1 MAEVTSVRDRKAE
14 KDEKEKLLILGI
26 IYFTWLIFSFP
37 SQLLQVTITCNLPR
51 KRKKDE
57 EEREK
62 AQARKRC

>member
-1 MAEVTSVRDRKAE
+1 LAEVTSVRDRKAE

-26 IYFTWLIFSFP
+26 IYFTLLIFSFP

-62 AQARKRC
+62 AQGC